1 MKTYTYGRTP
11 NEVIR
16 GALPHKY
23 PMELNRNDM
32 MKLLKVLN
40 WSSMALKGAPAS
52 WSSSMRVSI
61 LETIGIEEV

>member
-1 MKTYTYGRTP
+1 MRSYTYGRTP
-11 NEVIR
+11 NEVVR
-16 GALPHKY
+16 QCLPHKY

-32 MKLLKVLN
+32 MKLLKILN
-40 WSSMALKGAPAS
+40 WSSMALKGSPAS

>member
-16 GALPHKY
+16 QSLPHKY
-23 PMELNRNDM
+23 PMELNKSDM

-40 WSSMALKGAPAS
+40 WASMSLKGSPAT
-52 WSSSMRVSI
+52 WSAGMRLGI
-61 LETIGIEEV
+61 LETISIEEV

>member
-11 NEVIR
+11 NEIIR
-16 GALPHKY
+16 TSLPHKY

-32 MKLLKVLN
+32 MKLLKILN
-40 WSSMALKGAPAS
+40 WSSMVLKGAPAR
-52 WSSSMRVSI
+52 WSSGMRVSI